1 MKLFR
6 LTSIALILMALFF
19 TGCKGKS
26 AKELIVNKWKL
37 TELSGDNAKEM
48 TDAEKKEMTDKFLME
63 LTKDGKVTM
72 SGMWDTPKTGTYS
85 LSEDGK
91 TLFLIRDGDTKAE
104 PQGINELKA
113 GKLVITSEKDKLI
126 LSFSAK

>member
-6 LTSIALILMALFF
+6 LSALAFMLVALIF

-37 TELSGDNAKEM
+37 TELSGENAKEM
-48 TDAEKKEMTDKFLME
+48 TDAEKKEMTNKFLME
-63 LTKDGKVTM
+63 LTKDGKVMM

-91 TLFLIRDGDTKAE
+91 TLFLIRDGDTKAD
-104 PQGINELKA
+104 PQVINELK
-113 GKLVITSEKDKLI
+113 GDKLVITSEKDKLI

>member
-6 LTSIALILMALFF
+6 LTSIALILAALIF

-37 TELSGDNAKEM
+37 TELSGENAKEM
-48 TDAEKKEMTDKFLME
+48 SDAEKKEMTDKLVME
-63 LTKDGKVTM
+63 FTKDGKVTM
-72 SGMWDTPKTGTYS
+72 SGTGDTPKTGTYS

-91 TLFLIRDGDTKAE
+91 TLFLIRDGDTKAD
-104 PQGINELKA
+104 PQVINELKA